1 MITRKRVDDEEDVKA
16 RPGKK
21 GYTGPALEA
30 GLVGTQRCV
39 SSRSSHL
46 QVTPL
51 SVPENWKLRSLDI
64 KDAFLEEDGFD
75 REAYLRAPLGQGP
88 TEVGSR
94 LNGGG
99 VRKTLK
105 CYLLQEQDSLTL
117 VGLKFRASASD
128 PCLYFVFRPNGGG
141 RGSPDHPH

>member
-51 SVPENWKLRSLDI
+51 SAPENWKLRSLDI

-75 REAYLRAPLGQGP
+75 REAYLRAPLGQDP
-88 TEVGSR
+88 TKAGCR

-99 VRKTLK
+99 VPQNPEMLPVAGTGFIDLGRP
-105 CYLLQEQDSLTL
+105 EVS
-117 VGLKFRASASD
+117 GLR
-128 PCLYFVFRPNGGG
+128 V
-141 RGSPDHPH
+141 